1 MANKNKTEI
10 NKIRQRLLKIAR
22 QGNAGFSEYRD
33 YVQTLIYQGKIDQF
47 SFCLETY
54 YYIDTTKFN
63 NIRSLRDYA
72 WNSIISERQIPLLES
87 IKTMFDKKG
96 VYQISSEIRKIDSDN
111 LTYQLSE
118 TMDENLQILATSSK
132 IGLTYSNGDIQLQIL
147 DQNVNSV
154 SIYRT
159 IWPTIY
165 DLPREKVH
173 IQTIDSG
180 VRYEM
185 ITSTTST
192 PNGKISDLATFTSST
207 YIDTTN
213 IVGINRL
220 DLTVDIEHQHIGDLQ
235 INLTSPNGKTINA
248 KIQGGKLDKGTKLTG
263 TTFTTIPDFPRL
275 LRADKD
281 ITGGTYSMDSRLGI
295 GEIPYLSDVTK
306 VNEIIGTGSSGNW
319 TIYIRDINESK
330 SGKINYWRLDLGT
343 MLPNRYLTEQI
354 YKTEIDKK
362 LSNVYYIEVF
372 KRDPYQK
379 FIYRLSINMEDLL
392 GTITEVNVSDLVDR
406 NYHTR
411 NRALMN
417 TLGVSK
423 TYLEVRKKG
432 TNQIITFTYEDGK
445 LSEEM
450 NLYERYVMAI
460 DYLIS

>member
-10 NKIRQRLLKIAR
+10 NRIRQRLIKFAR
-22 QGNAGFSEYRD
+22 QGNAGFREYTD
-33 YVQTLIYQGKIDQF
+33 YVQTIIYQGQVDQF

-63 NIRSLRDYA
+63 NIRTLRDYA
-72 WNSIISERQIPLLES
+72 WNIIISERQLPLLES
-87 IKTMFDKKG
+87 IKNMFDKKG
-96 VYQISSEIRKIDSDN
+96 VYQISNEIRKTDSDN

-132 IGLTYSNGDIQLQIL
+132 IGFTYSNGGIQLEIL
-147 DQNVNSV
+147 DENVNSV
-154 SIYRT
+154 SIHRS

-165 DLPREKVH
+165 DLPRDKVH
-173 IQTIDSG
+173 LQTIDSG

-185 ITSTTST
+185 LTYTTST
-192 PNGKISDLATFTSST
+192 PNGIIADLSTFTSST

-213 IVGINRL
+213 VVGINRL

-248 KIQGGKLDKGTKLTG
+248 KVHGGELDKGTKLVE
-263 TTFTTIPDFPRL
+263 TTFTTMPDYPRL

-281 ITGGTYSMDSRLGI
+281 ITGTYTMDTRLGI
-295 GEIPYLSDVTK
+295 GETPHLSDVTR

-319 TIYIRDINESK
+319 TIYIRDINEGK

-343 MLPNRYLTEQI
+343 MLPNKYLTEQT
-354 YKTEIDKK
+354 YTTEIDKR
-362 LSNVYYIEVF
+362 SSHVYYIEVL

-379 FIYRLSINMEDLL
+379 FVYRLSVNMEDLL

-406 NYHTR
+406 SYHKR
-411 NRALMN
+411 SRALMN

-423 TYLEVRKKG
+423 TYLEVRKNG
-432 TNQIITFTYEDGK
+432 TDQVITFVHEDGK
-445 LSEEM
+445 LSEDM
-450 NLYERYVMAI
+450 NLYERYTMAV
-460 DYLIS
+460 DYLLS